1 MADGGGAVLLRHQR
15 QLGNREPVGEGGV
28 GSGGGGGGG
37 AVGRLLAHADDV
49 LAHAALV
56 EVRLQQLRIQLLG
69 PPQQRRG
76 RRHGR
81 GLARGQPLPNAV
93 HQTGFGGWGLSGCPR
108 RAAMAAI
115 GSAAA
120 VCDVT
125 FGALRPALAA
135 ELVAALAAQGVARCT
150 PVQAAAIPLFCSHKD
165 VAVCATT
172 GSGKTLAFLLP
183 LLHILRAAPP
193 LRPHQLGAL
202 VVSPTRELA
211 AQILAV
217 AEPLVAALDGGAFA
231 AALAVGGT
239 DVAASVARLA
249 RGDVRVLVATPGR
262 LADVLDRCPS
272 LDLRRVEV
280 LVLDEA
286 DRLLDMGFRPQ
297 LAAILDRLPRQRRTG
312 LFSATQPDVVQE
324 LMRAGLR
331 NPVRVHVHAQAAPH
345 GPGPAG
351 APPPSVAD
359 TASQT
364 PSGLS
369 IEYMIC
375 ETTEK
380 PSQLV
385 HFLQQH
391 KDKKLIVYFLTCACV
406 DYWALALPLVLAHSC
421 ALPVFALHGKMKQ
434 RAREKVLADF
444 SKLDIGALFCT
455 DVAAR
460 GLDIPDVDWIV
471 QFDPPQDPTSFVHR
485 VGRTARMGKSG
496 NALTFLLPKEESYV
510 EFLGIRHVPV
520 CPRSKATDIRDITSE
535 LRAAALKDRTVM
547 ETGLRAFV
555 SFVRGYKE
563 HHCNYIFRYKE
574 LDLGDLAIEFGLLQL
589 PSMPELRKSKLKVST
604 RFQAIPSMDFNTISY
619 KDKAREKQRQNNLE
633 KAILTKASRKRPGT
647 KGLTKVSES
656 RYGGKK
662 KAPSHRRDDVVGL
675 DGDDDLEADY
685 RLLQKLK
692 RGVIDDEQFEEAVMN
707 FARVNPDKKASHSSA
722 LGDNGAS
729 KVVVDSASPKKL
741 ASYTPSFVHNSY
753 TDSLQTTSRK
763 HSQKK
768 IR

>member
-15 QLGNREPVGEGGV
+15 QLRDREPVGEGGV
-28 GSGGGGGGG
+28 GAGSGGGG

-56 EVRLQQLRIQLLG
+56 EVRLQQLRVQLLG
-69 PPQQRRG
+69 PPQQRRSVCG
-76 RRHGR
+76 K
-81 GLARGQPLPNAV
+81 
-93 HQTGFGGWGLSGCPR
+93 
-108 RAAMAAI
+108 AA
-115 GSAAA
+115 G
-120 VCDVT
+120 
-125 FGALRPALAA
+125 
-135 ELVAALAAQGVARCT
+135 
-150 PVQAAAIPLFCSHKD
+150 
-165 VAVCATT
+165 
-172 GSGKTLAFLLP
+172 
-183 LLHILRAAPP
+183 
-193 LRPHQLGAL
+193 
-202 VVSPTRELA
+202 
-211 AQILAV
+211 
-217 AEPLVAALDGGAFA
+217 
-231 AALAVGGT
+231 
-239 DVAASVARLA
+239 SVARLA

-312 LFSATQPDVVQE
+312 LFSATQPDGVQE
-324 LMRAGLR
+324 LVRAGLR
-331 NPVRVHVHAQAAPH
+331 NPVRVHVHAQAALLPAPL
-345 GPGPAG
+345 GAGPAG
-351 APPPSVAD
+351 APPSSVAD
-359 TASQT
+359 ASSQT

-375 ETTEK
+375 EATEK

-406 DYWALALPLVLAHSC
+406 DYWALALPLVLDQSC

-444 SKLDIGALFCT
+444 SKLDVGALFCT

-496 NALTFLLPKEESYV
+496 NALTFLLTKEESYV

-520 CPRSKATDIRDITSE
+520 CPRSKATDIHDITSK
-535 LRAAALKDRTVM
+535 LRAAALKDRKVM

-619 KDKAREKQRQNNLE
+619 KDKAREKQRQSNLD
-633 KAILTKASRKRPGT
+633 KAILTKALRKRPGT
-647 KGLTKVSES
+647 KGLIEVSES
-656 RYGGKK
+656 RYGGKT

-685 RLLQKLK
+685 RLLRKLK
-692 RGVIDDEQFEEAVMN
+692 RGVIDDEQFEEAVMK
-707 FARVNPDKKASHSSA
+707 FARVYPDKKASDSSG
-722 LGDNGAS
+722 LGDGGTS
-729 KVVVDSASPKKL
+729 KVVIDSVSPKGL
-741 ASYTPSFVHNSY
+741 TSSTPSLVHNSH
-753 TDSLQTTSRK
+753 TDSLQRTSRK
-763 HSQKK
+763 HSQKR
-768 IR
+768 IRRKQ